1 MRIDSLPIDDR
12 IKKII
17 IEEDGIKELYP
28 PQVEAIKQGL
38 LERKNL
44 VISIP
49 TAAGKTLLA
58 ELATLK
64 HVLET
69 GGKVIYLCPLRAL
82 AAEKYKDFKRFES
95 LGVRV
100 AITSGDYDS
109 SDYYLPRYDIIISTN
124 EKFDALLRHGASW
137 IDEEVSLVIVDEC
150 HLLNDQHRGPTLE
163 ILLARLLMKN
173 THLQLIAL
181 SATIGNSDELAEW
194 LGAELVQS
202 EWRPVPLKEGVY
214 CDDHII
220 YSDLSTRDILYK
232 GRDLLVNIALDS
244 YHSQEQVLIF
254 TSSRRSAVAAAKKI
268 GLEIERL
275 ISPREKKELL
285 EKAASLITNIADP
298 LSKQLVEIM
307 KTGAAFH
314 HAGLNSD
321 QRAIV
326 ENSFKSGVIKILC
339 ATPTLSSG
347 INLPAKR
354 VVISSVYRYSVEQGS
369 YPIKTLEYKQMI
381 GRAGRPQFDTEGEA
395 LLIAKKSDTVQW
407 FMDRYILSDSE
418 AIYSKLSSMPALRRS
433 ILGLIASKITKDVPE
448 LFNFMEKTFYG
459 FQYEAVF
466 LEEKI
471 REVLDLFIVWE
482 MIDPLDAKET
492 LNASR
497 YGFRVSQLY
506 LDPQTAANLA
516 EGLKVAVQ
524 KSKSKIHPVA
534 VFDLLVGTPDMITL
548 SFTKKFQDITE
559 KRFDK
564 FSKYF
569 MKSVPLKD
577 DIEYDFRLRD
587 FHTALFIWDWINELP
602 VERLVIRYK
611 IGSGDIR
618 RITDTATWLISS
630 MGEIANIYS
639 KSNSRFFSLSKNTE
653 LLSERVK
660 YGIKSDAVSLTN
672 IKGIGR
678 KRARILLD
686 HGIRKITQLV
696 VLSLSELSSIS
707 GFGPELAKTILKEAK
722 KSESSK
728 EDFEEITSS
737 LDDHFN

>member
-1 MRIDSLPIDDR
+1 MLIDSLSIDDR

-28 PQVEAIKQGL
+28 PQVEAVKQGL
-38 LERKNL
+38 LEGKNL

-58 ELATLK
+58 ELAALK
-64 HVLET
+64 HVLELS
-69 GGKVIYLCPLRAL
+69 GKAIYLCPLRAL

-95 LGVRV
+95 LGVKV

-124 EKFDALLRHGASW
+124 EKFDALLRHGVSW
-137 IDEEVSLVIVDEC
+137 IDEEVTLVIVDEC

-173 THLQLIAL
+173 TNLQLIAL
-181 SATIGNSDELAEW
+181 SATIGNSDDLSEW
-194 LGAELVQS
+194 LRAELVQS
-202 EWRPVPLKEGVY
+202 EWRPVPLKEGIY
-214 CDDHII
+214 CDDHVI
-220 YSDLSTRDILYK
+220 YSDYSTRDIPYK
-232 GRDLLVNIALDS
+232 RKDLLLNIALDS
-244 YHSQEQVLIF
+244 YQSQEQVLIF
-254 TSSRRSAVAAAKKI
+254 VPSRRSAIATAQKI
-268 GLEIERL
+268 GTEIEQL
-275 ISPREKKELL
+275 IGPREKKELL
-285 EKAASLITNIADP
+285 EIADSLTTNISDP
-298 LSKQLVEIM
+298 LSKQLVDIM
-307 KTGAAFH
+307 KTGSAFH

-326 ENSFKSGVIKILC
+326 ENSFKNGTIKILC

-369 YPIKTLEYKQMI
+369 YPIKTLEYKQMA

-395 LLIAKKSDTVQW
+395 LLIAKKTDTVQW
-407 FMDRYILSDSE
+407 LMDRYVLNDSE
-418 AIYSKLSSMPALRRS
+418 AIYSKLSAMPALRRS
-433 ILGLIASKITKDVPE
+433 ILGLIASKITNNVSE

-471 REVLDLFIVWE
+471 REVLDLLIVWE
-482 MIDPLDAKET
+482 MIDPLSVKET
-492 LNASR
+492 LNATK
-497 YGFRVSQLY
+497 YGIRVSQLY
-506 LDPQTAANLA
+506 LDPQTAASFT
-516 EGLKVAVQ
+516 EGLKIAVQ
-524 KSKSKIHPVA
+524 RTKSRIHPVA
-534 VFDLLVGTPDMITL
+534 VFDLLVGTPDMVTF
-548 SFTKKFQDITE
+548 SSAKKLQENTE
-559 KRFDK
+559 KRFK
-564 FSKYF
+564 KLSKHLL
-569 MKSVPLKD
+569 KSVPIEE

-587 FHTALFIWDWINELP
+587 FHSALFLWDWVNELP

-618 RITDTATWLISS
+618 RITDTATWLISAMS
-630 MGEIANIYS
+630 EISSIYS
-639 KSNSRFFSLSKNTE
+639 KLNSRYFSLSKTTE

-686 HGIRKITQLV
+686 HGIRKIDQLLV
-696 VLSLSELSSIS
+696 MSRNDLSKIS
-707 GFGPELAKTILKEAK
+707 GFGPELAKNILNEAK
-722 KSESSK
+722 KTKSSE

>member
-1 MRIDSLPIDDR
+1 MHIESLSIDER

-28 PQVEAIKQGL
+28 PQVEAVKQGL
-38 LERKNL
+38 LQGKNL

-58 ELATLK
+58 ELAALK
-64 HVLET
+64 HILEHT
-69 GGKVIYLCPLRAL
+69 GKVIYLCPLRAL
-82 AAEKYKDFKRFES
+82 AAEKFKDFKRFQS
-95 LGVRV
+95 LGVKI

-150 HLLNDQHRGPTLE
+150 HLLNDPHRVPTLE

-173 THLQLIAL
+173 TQLQLIAL

-194 LGAELVQS
+194 LEAELVQS
-202 EWRPVPLKEGVY
+202 EWRPVPLKEGIY

-220 YSDLSTRDILYK
+220 YSDFSTRDILYK
-232 GRDLLVNIALDS
+232 RKDMLLNIALDS

-254 TSSRRSAVAAAKKI
+254 TSSRRSAVATAKKI
-268 GLEIERL
+268 GLEIEQL
-275 ISPREKKELL
+275 IGPREKKELL
-285 EKAASLITNIADP
+285 EKAASLTTNIADP
-298 LSKQLVEIM
+298 LSKQLVEII

-326 ENSFKSGVIKILC
+326 ENLFKNGVIKILC

-354 VVISSVYRYSVEQGS
+354 VVISNVFRYSVEQGS

-395 LLIAKKSDTVQW
+395 LLIAKKSESVQW
-407 FMDRYILSDSE
+407 LMDRYILRDSE
-418 AIYSKLSSMPALRRS
+418 AIESKLSSMPALRRS
-433 ILGLIASKITKDVPE
+433 ILGLIASKITTDVPD
-448 LFNFMEKTFYG
+448 LFKFMEKTFYG
-459 FQYEAVF
+459 FQYEAKF
-466 LEEKI
+466 LEINI
-471 REVLDLFIVWE
+471 RPVLDMLIVWE
-482 MIDPLDAKET
+482 MIDPLDVNES
-492 LNASR
+492 LNATK
-497 YGFRVSQLY
+497 YGIRVSQLY
-506 LDPQTAANLA
+506 LDPQTAASLT

-524 KSKSKIHPVA
+524 RSKSKIHPVA
-534 VFDLLVGTPDMITL
+534 VFDLLVGTPDMVTL
-548 SFTKKFQDITE
+548 SFPKKFQDTTE

-564 FSKYF
+564 LSKYL
-569 MKSVPLKD
+569 MDTVPSKEK
-577 DIEYDFRLRD
+577 IEYDFRLRD
-587 FHTALFIWDWINELP
+587 FHTALFLWDWVNELS
-602 VERLVIRYK
+602 VERMVIRYK
-611 IGSGDIR
+611 IGSGDVR
-618 RITDTATWLISS
+618 RITDTATWLVSS
-630 MGEIANIYS
+630 MSEIASIYS
-639 KSNSRFFSLSKNTE
+639 KSNSRFFSLSKNIE
-653 LLSERVK
+653 ILSDRVK

-686 HGIRKITQLV
+686 HGIRKITQLMA
-696 VLSLSELSSIS
+696 LSRSELSNIS
-707 GFGPELAKTILKEAK
+707 GFGPELAKTILEEAK
-722 KSESSK
+722 RSESSD
-728 EDFEEITSS
+728 EDFEAITSS

>member
-1 MRIDSLPIDDR
+1 MLIESLSIDDR

-17 IEEDGIKELYP
+17 IKEDGIKELYP
-28 PQVEAIKQGL
+28 PQVEAVKQGL
-38 LERKNL
+38 LEGKNL

-58 ELATLK
+58 ELAALK
-64 HVLET
+64 HVLELS
-69 GGKVIYLCPLRAL
+69 GKAIYLCPLRAL

-95 LGVRV
+95 LGVKV

-124 EKFDALLRHGASW
+124 EKFDALLRHGVSW
-137 IDEEVSLVIVDEC
+137 IDEEVTLVIVDEC

-173 THLQLIAL
+173 TNLQLIAL
-181 SATIGNSDELAEW
+181 SATIGNSDDLSEW
-194 LGAELVQS
+194 LRAELVQS
-202 EWRPVPLKEGVY
+202 EWRPVPLKEGIY
-214 CDDHII
+214 CDDHVI
-220 YSDLSTRDILYK
+220 YSDYSTRDIPYK
-232 GRDLLVNIALDS
+232 RKDLLLNIALDS
-244 YHSQEQVLIF
+244 YQSQEQVLIF
-254 TSSRRSAVAAAKKI
+254 VPSRRSAIATAQKI
-268 GLEIERL
+268 GTEIEQL
-275 ISPREKKELL
+275 IGPREKKELL
-285 EKAASLITNIADP
+285 EIADSLTTNISDP
-298 LSKQLVEIM
+298 LSKQLVDIM
-307 KTGAAFH
+307 KTGSAFH

-326 ENSFKSGVIKILC
+326 ENSFKNGTIKILC

-369 YPIKTLEYKQMI
+369 YPIKTLEYKQMA

-395 LLIAKKSDTVQW
+395 LLIAKKTDTVQW
-407 FMDRYILSDSE
+407 LMDRYVLNDSE
-418 AIYSKLSSMPALRRS
+418 AIYSKLSAMPALRRS
-433 ILGLIASKITKDVPE
+433 ILGLIASKITNNVSE

-471 REVLDLFIVWE
+471 REVLDLLIVWE
-482 MIDPLDAKET
+482 MIDPLSVKET
-492 LNASR
+492 LNATK
-497 YGFRVSQLY
+497 YGIRVSQLY
-506 LDPQTAANLA
+506 LDPQTAASFT
-516 EGLKVAVQ
+516 EGLKIAVQ
-524 KSKSKIHPVA
+524 RTKSRIHPVA
-534 VFDLLVGTPDMITL
+534 VFDLLVGTPDMVTF
-548 SFTKKFQDITE
+548 SSAKKLQENTE
-559 KRFDK
+559 KRFK
-564 FSKYF
+564 KLSKHLL
-569 MKSVPLKD
+569 KSVPIEE

-587 FHTALFIWDWINELP
+587 FHSALFLWDWVNELP

-618 RITDTATWLISS
+618 RITDTATWLISAMS
-630 MGEIANIYS
+630 EIASIYS
-639 KSNSRFFSLSKNTE
+639 KLNSRYFSLSKTTE

-686 HGIRKITQLV
+686 HGIRKIDQLLV
-696 VLSLSELSSIS
+696 MSRNDLSKIS
-707 GFGPELAKTILKEAK
+707 GFGPELAKNILNEAK
-722 KSESSK
+722 KTKSSE

>member
-1 MRIDSLPIDDR
+1 MLIDSLSIDDR

-28 PQVEAIKQGL
+28 PQVEAVKQGL
-38 LERKNL
+38 LEGKNL

-58 ELATLK
+58 ELAALK
-64 HVLET
+64 HVLELS
-69 GGKVIYLCPLRAL
+69 GKAIYLCPLRAL

-95 LGVRV
+95 LGVKV

-124 EKFDALLRHGASW
+124 EKFDALLRHGVSW
-137 IDEEVSLVIVDEC
+137 IDEEVTLVIVDEC

-173 THLQLIAL
+173 TNLQLIAL
-181 SATIGNSDELAEW
+181 SATIGNSDDLSEW
-194 LGAELVQS
+194 LRAELVQS
-202 EWRPVPLKEGVY
+202 EWRPVPLKEGIY
-214 CDDHII
+214 CDDHVI
-220 YSDLSTRDILYK
+220 YSDYSTRDIPYK
-232 GRDLLVNIALDS
+232 RKDLLLNIALDS
-244 YHSQEQVLIF
+244 YQSQEQVLIF
-254 TSSRRSAVAAAKKI
+254 VPSRRSAIATAQKI
-268 GLEIERL
+268 GTEIEEL
-275 ISPREKKELL
+275 IGPREKKELL
-285 EKAASLITNIADP
+285 EIADSLTTNISDP
-298 LSKQLVEIM
+298 LSKQLVDIM
-307 KTGAAFH
+307 KTGSAFH

-326 ENSFKSGVIKILC
+326 ENSFKNGTIKILC

-369 YPIKTLEYKQMI
+369 YPIKTLEYKQMA

-395 LLIAKKSDTVQW
+395 LLIAKKTDTVQW
-407 FMDRYILSDSE
+407 LMDRYVLNDSE
-418 AIYSKLSSMPALRRS
+418 AIYSKLSAMPALRRS
-433 ILGLIASKITKDVPE
+433 ILGLIASKITNNVSE

-471 REVLDLFIVWE
+471 REVLDLLIVWE
-482 MIDPLDAKET
+482 MIDPLSVKET
-492 LNASR
+492 LNATK
-497 YGFRVSQLY
+497 YGIRVSQLY
-506 LDPQTAANLA
+506 LDPQTAASFT
-516 EGLKVAVQ
+516 EGLKIAVQ
-524 KSKSKIHPVA
+524 RTKSRIHPVA
-534 VFDLLVGTPDMITL
+534 VFDLLVGTPDMVTF
-548 SFTKKFQDITE
+548 SSAKKLQENTE
-559 KRFDK
+559 KRFK
-564 FSKYF
+564 KLSKHLL
-569 MKSVPLKD
+569 KSVPIEE

-587 FHTALFIWDWINELP
+587 FHSALFLWDWVNELP

-618 RITDTATWLISS
+618 RITDTATWLISAMS
-630 MGEIANIYS
+630 EIASIYS
-639 KSNSRFFSLSKNTE
+639 KLNSRYFSLSKTTE

-686 HGIRKITQLV
+686 HGIRKIDQLLV
-696 VLSLSELSSIS
+696 MSRNDLSKIS
-707 GFGPELAKTILKEAK
+707 GFGPELAKNILNEAK
-722 KSESSK
+722 KTKSSE

>member
-1 MRIDSLPIDDR
+1 MLIESLSIDDR

-17 IEEDGIKELYP
+17 IKEDGIKELYP
-28 PQVEAIKQGL
+28 PQVEAVKQGL
-38 LERKNL
+38 LEGKNL

-58 ELATLK
+58 ELAALK
-64 HVLET
+64 HVLELS
-69 GGKVIYLCPLRAL
+69 GKAIYLCPLRAL

-95 LGVRV
+95 LGVKV

-124 EKFDALLRHGASW
+124 EKFDALLRHGVSW
-137 IDEEVSLVIVDEC
+137 IDEEVTLVIVDEC

-173 THLQLIAL
+173 TNLQLIAL
-181 SATIGNSDELAEW
+181 SATIGNSDDLSEW
-194 LGAELVQS
+194 LRAELVQS
-202 EWRPVPLKEGVY
+202 EWRPVPLKEGIY
-214 CDDHII
+214 CDDHVI
-220 YSDLSTRDILYK
+220 YSDYSTRDIPYK
-232 GRDLLVNIALDS
+232 RKDLLLNIALDS
-244 YHSQEQVLIF
+244 YQSQEQVLIF
-254 TSSRRSAVAAAKKI
+254 VPSRRSAIATAQKI
-268 GLEIERL
+268 GTEIEQL
-275 ISPREKKELL
+275 IGPREKKELL
-285 EKAASLITNIADP
+285 EIANSLTTNISDP
-298 LSKQLVEIM
+298 LSKQLVDIM
-307 KTGAAFH
+307 KTGSAFH

-326 ENSFKSGVIKILC
+326 ENSFKNGAIKILC

-369 YPIKTLEYKQMI
+369 YPIKTLEYKQMA

-395 LLIAKKSDTVQW
+395 LLIAKKTDTVQW
-407 FMDRYILSDSE
+407 LMDRYVLNDSE
-418 AIYSKLSSMPALRRS
+418 AIYSKLSAMPALRRS
-433 ILGLIASKITKDVPE
+433 ILGLIASKITNNVTE

-471 REVLDLFIVWE
+471 REVLDLLIVWE
-482 MIDPLDAKET
+482 MIDPLSVKET
-492 LNASR
+492 LNATK
-497 YGFRVSQLY
+497 YGIRVSQLY
-506 LDPQTAANLA
+506 LDPQTAASFT
-516 EGLKVAVQ
+516 EGLKIAVQ
-524 KSKSKIHPVA
+524 RTKSRIHPVA
-534 VFDLLVGTPDMITL
+534 VFDLLVGTPDMVTF
-548 SFTKKFQDITE
+548 SSAKKLQENTE
-559 KRFDK
+559 KRFK
-564 FSKYF
+564 KLSKHLL
-569 MKSVPLKD
+569 KSVPIEE

-587 FHTALFIWDWINELP
+587 FHSALFLWDWVNELS

-618 RITDTATWLISS
+618 RITDTATCLISAMS
-630 MGEIANIYS
+630 EIASIYS
-639 KSNSRFFSLSKNTE
+639 NSNSLYFSLSKTTE

-686 HGIRKITQLV
+686 HGIRKIDQLLV
-696 VLSLSELSSIS
+696 MSRNDLSKIS
-707 GFGPELAKTILKEAK
+707 GFGPELAKNILNEAK
-722 KSESSK
+722 KTKSSE

>member
-1 MRIDSLPIDDR
+1 MLIESLSIDDR

-17 IEEDGIKELYP
+17 IEEDGIRELYP
-28 PQVEAIKQGL
+28 PQIEAVEQGL
-38 LERKNL
+38 LEGKNL

-58 ELATLK
+58 ELAALK
-64 HVLET
+64 HVLEQA
-69 GGKVIYLCPLRAL
+69 GKVIYLCPLRAL

-95 LGVRV
+95 LGVKV

-124 EKFDALLRHGASW
+124 EKFDALLRHGVSW
-137 IDEEVSLVIVDEC
+137 IDEEVTLVIVDEC

-173 THLQLIAL
+173 TNLQLIAL
-181 SATIGNSDELAEW
+181 SATIGNSDDLSEW

-202 EWRPVPLKEGVY
+202 EWRPVPLKEGIY
-214 CDDHII
+214 CDDHVI
-220 YSDLSTRDILYK
+220 YSDYSTRDIPYK
-232 GRDLLVNIALDS
+232 RKDLLLNIALDS
-244 YHSQEQVLIF
+244 YQSQEQVLIF
-254 TSSRRSAVAAAKKI
+254 VPSRRSAIATAQKI
-268 GLEIERL
+268 GTEIEQL
-275 ISPREKKELL
+275 IGPREKKELS
-285 EKAASLITNIADP
+285 EIADSLTTNIADP

-307 KTGAAFH
+307 KTGSAFH

-326 ENSFKSGVIKILC
+326 ENSFKNGAIKILC

-369 YPIKTLEYKQMI
+369 YPIKTLEYKQMV

-395 LLIAKKSDTVQW
+395 LLIAKKTDTVQW
-407 FMDRYILSDSE
+407 LMDRYVLNDSE
-418 AIYSKLSSMPALRRS
+418 AIYSKLSAMPALRRS
-433 ILGLIASKITKDVPE
+433 ILGLIASKITNNVTE

-482 MIDPLDAKET
+482 MIDPLNVEET
-492 LNASR
+492 LNATK
-497 YGFRVSQLY
+497 YGIRVSQLY
-506 LDPQTAANLA
+506 LDPQTAASFT
-516 EGLKVAVQ
+516 EGLKIAVQ
-524 KSKSKIHPVA
+524 RTKSRMHPIA
-534 VFDLLVGTPDMITL
+534 IFDLLVGTPDMVTF
-548 SFTKKFQDITE
+548 SSAKKMQENTE
-559 KRFDK
+559 KRFK
-564 FSKYF
+564 KLSKHLL
-569 MKSVPLKD
+569 KIVPNEE

-587 FHTALFIWDWINELP
+587 FHSALFLWDWVNELP

-618 RITDTATWLISS
+618 RITDKIHDIFLFQKIP
-630 MGEIANIYS
+630 
-639 KSNSRFFSLSKNTE
+639 
-653 LLSERVK
+653 K
-660 YGIKSDAVSLTN
+660 YYPRG
-672 IKGIGR
+672 
-678 KRARILLD
+678 
-686 HGIRKITQLV
+686 
-696 VLSLSELSSIS
+696 
-707 GFGPELAKTILKEAK
+707 
-722 KSESSK
+722 
-728 EDFEEITSS
+728 
-737 LDDHFN
+737 

>member
-1 MRIDSLPIDDR
+1 MLIDSLSIDDR

-28 PQVEAIKQGL
+28 PQVEAVKQGL
-38 LERKNL
+38 LEGKNL

-58 ELATLK
+58 ELAALK
-64 HVLET
+64 HVLELS
-69 GGKVIYLCPLRAL
+69 GKAIYLCPLRAL

-95 LGVRV
+95 LGVKV

-124 EKFDALLRHGASW
+124 EKFDALLRHGVSW
-137 IDEEVSLVIVDEC
+137 IDEEVTLVIVDEC

-173 THLQLIAL
+173 TNLQLIAL
-181 SATIGNSDELAEW
+181 SATIGNSDDLSEW
-194 LGAELVQS
+194 LRAELVQS
-202 EWRPVPLKEGVY
+202 EWRPVPLKEGIY
-214 CDDHII
+214 CDDHVI
-220 YSDLSTRDILYK
+220 YSDYSTRDIPYK
-232 GRDLLVNIALDS
+232 RKDLLLNIALDS
-244 YHSQEQVLIF
+244 YQSQEQVLIF
-254 TSSRRSAVAAAKKI
+254 VPSRRSAIATAQKI
-268 GLEIERL
+268 GTEIEQL
-275 ISPREKKELL
+275 IGPREKKELL
-285 EKAASLITNIADP
+285 EIADSLTTNISDP
-298 LSKQLVEIM
+298 LSKQLVDIM
-307 KTGAAFH
+307 KTGSAFH

-326 ENSFKSGVIKILC
+326 ENSFKNGTIKILC

-369 YPIKTLEYKQMI
+369 YPIKTLEYKQMA

-395 LLIAKKSDTVQW
+395 LLIAKKTDTVQW
-407 FMDRYILSDSE
+407 LMDRYVLNDSE
-418 AIYSKLSSMPALRRS
+418 AIYSKLSAMPALRRS
-433 ILGLIASKITKDVPE
+433 ILGLIASKITNNVSE

-471 REVLDLFIVWE
+471 REVLDLLIVWE
-482 MIDPLDAKET
+482 MIDPLSVKET
-492 LNASR
+492 LNATK
-497 YGFRVSQLY
+497 YGIRVSQLY
-506 LDPQTAANLA
+506 LDPQTAASFT
-516 EGLKVAVQ
+516 EGLKIAVQ
-524 KSKSKIHPVA
+524 RTKSRIHPVA
-534 VFDLLVGTPDMITL
+534 VFDLLVGTPDMVTF
-548 SFTKKFQDITE
+548 SSAKKLQENTE
-559 KRFDK
+559 KRFK
-564 FSKYF
+564 KLSKHLL
-569 MKSVPLKD
+569 KSVPIEE

-587 FHTALFIWDWINELP
+587 FHSALFLWDWVNELP

-618 RITDTATWLISS
+618 RITDNATWLISAMS
-630 MGEIANIYS
+630 EIASIYS
-639 KSNSRFFSLSKNTE
+639 KLNSRYFSLSKTTE

-686 HGIRKITQLV
+686 HGIRKIDQLLV
-696 VLSLSELSSIS
+696 MSRNDLSKIS
-707 GFGPELAKTILKEAK
+707 GFGPELAKNILNEAK
-722 KSESSK
+722 KTKSSE

>member
-1 MRIDSLPIDDR
+1 MRVESLSIDAR

-28 PQVEAIKQGL
+28 PQVEAVKQGL
-38 LERKNL
+38 LENKNL

-58 ELATLK
+58 ELAALK
-64 HVLET
+64 HVLEHA
-69 GGKVIYLCPLRAL
+69 GKVIYLCPLRAL
-82 AAEKYKDFKRFES
+82 AAEKYKDFRRFKS
-95 LGVRV
+95 LGVKV

-109 SDYYLPRYDIIISTN
+109 ADYYLPHYDIIISTN

-173 THLQLIAL
+173 TRLQLIAL
-181 SATIGNSDELAEW
+181 SATIGNSDDLAEW

-202 EWRPVPLKEGVY
+202 EWRPVPLKEGIY

-220 YSDLSTRDILYK
+220 YSDFSTRDIPYK
-232 GRDLLVNIALDS
+232 RKDMLVNIALDS

-254 TSSRRSAVAAAKKI
+254 ASSRRSAVATAKKI
-268 GLEIERL
+268 GLEIEKIIGPL
-275 ISPREKKELL
+275 EKKELL

-298 LSKQLVEIM
+298 LSKQLVEII

-326 ENSFKSGVIKILC
+326 ENLFKTGVIKILC

-354 VVISSVYRYSVEQGS
+354 VVISSVFRYSVEQGS

-407 FMDRYILSDSE
+407 FMDRYILRDSE
-418 AIYSKLSSMPALRRS
+418 AIYSKLAAMPALRRS

-459 FQYEAVF
+459 FQYEAIF

-492 LNASR
+492 LNATR
-497 YGFRVSQLY
+497 YGIRVSQLY
-506 LDPQTAANLA
+506 LDPQTAASFT
-516 EGLKVAVQ
+516 EGLKIAVQ
-524 KSKSKIHPVA
+524 RSKSKIHPVA
-534 VFDLLVGTPDMITL
+534 VFDLLVGTPDMISL
-548 SFTKKFQDITE
+548 SFTKKFQEITE
-559 KRFDK
+559 KRFEK
-564 FSKYF
+564 LSKYL
-569 MKSVPLKD
+569 MKSVPPKE

-587 FHTALFIWDWINELP
+587 FHTALFMWDWINELP

-630 MGEIANIYS
+630 MSEIASIYS
-639 KSNSRFFSLSKNTE
+639 KSNSRFFSLSKNAE

-686 HGIRKITQLV
+686 HGIRKITQLM
-696 VLSLSELSSIS
+696 VLSHSELSKIS

-722 KSESSK
+722 ISKSSE
-728 EDFEEITSS
+728 EDFEQITST

>member
-1 MRIDSLPIDDR
+1 MRIESLSIDDR

-28 PQVEAIKQGL
+28 PQVEAVKQGL
-38 LERKNL
+38 LEGKNL

-64 HVLET
+64 HVLEN

-82 AAEKYKDFKRFES
+82 AAEKYKDFKRFQS
-95 LGVRV
+95 LGVRI

-124 EKFDALLRHGASW
+124 EKFDALLRHGVSW

-173 THLQLIAL
+173 TNLQLIAL

-194 LGAELVQS
+194 LGAELVKS
-202 EWRPVPLKEGVY
+202 EWRPVPLKEGIY

-220 YSDLSTRDILYK
+220 YSDFSTRDIPYK
-232 GRDLLVNIALDS
+232 RKDLLINIALDS
-244 YHSQEQVLIF
+244 YNSQEQVLIF

-268 GLEIERL
+268 GLEIEQF
-275 ISPREKKELL
+275 IGPREKKELL

-314 HAGLNSD
+314 HAGLNSN

-433 ILGLIASKITKDVPE
+433 ILGLIASKITKDVSE

-482 MIDPLDAKET
+482 MIDSLDVKET

-497 YGFRVSQLY
+497 YGIRVSQLY
-506 LDPQTAANLA
+506 LDPQTAANLT

-564 FSKYF
+564 FSKYL
-569 MKSVPLKD
+569 MKSVPNKD

-587 FHTALFIWDWINELP
+587 FHTALFMWDWINELP

-630 MGEIANIYS
+630 MGEIASIYS

-686 HGIRKITQLV
+686 HGIRKITQLM
-696 VLSLSELSSIS
+696 VLSRSELSSIS

-728 EDFEEITSS
+728 EDFEDNTTS

>member
-1 MRIDSLPIDDR
+1 MLIESLSIDDR

-17 IEEDGIKELYP
+17 IEEDGIRELYP
-28 PQVEAIKQGL
+28 PQIEAVEQGL
-38 LERKNL
+38 LEGKNL

-58 ELATLK
+58 ELAALK
-64 HVLET
+64 HVLEQA
-69 GGKVIYLCPLRAL
+69 GKVIYLCPLRAL

-95 LGVRV
+95 LGVKV

-124 EKFDALLRHGASW
+124 EKFDALLRHGVSW
-137 IDEEVSLVIVDEC
+137 IDEEVTLVIVDEC

-173 THLQLIAL
+173 TNLQLIAL
-181 SATIGNSDELAEW
+181 SATIGNSDDLSEW

-202 EWRPVPLKEGVY
+202 EWRPVPLKEGIY
-214 CDDHII
+214 CDDHVI
-220 YSDLSTRDILYK
+220 YSDYSTRDIPYK
-232 GRDLLVNIALDS
+232 RKDLLLNIALDS
-244 YHSQEQVLIF
+244 YQSQEQVLIF
-254 TSSRRSAVAAAKKI
+254 VPSRRSAIATAQKI
-268 GLEIERL
+268 GTEIEQL
-275 ISPREKKELL
+275 IGPREKKELS
-285 EKAASLITNIADP
+285 EIADSLTTNIADP

-307 KTGAAFH
+307 KTGSAFH

-326 ENSFKSGVIKILC
+326 ENSFKNGAIKILC

-369 YPIKTLEYKQMI
+369 YPIKTLEYKQMV

-395 LLIAKKSDTVQW
+395 LLIAKKTDTVQW
-407 FMDRYILSDSE
+407 LMDRYVLNDSE
-418 AIYSKLSSMPALRRS
+418 AIYSKLSAMPALRRS
-433 ILGLIASKITKDVPE
+433 ILGLIASKITNNVTE

-482 MIDPLDAKET
+482 MIDPLNVEET
-492 LNASR
+492 LNATK
-497 YGFRVSQLY
+497 YGIRVSQLY
-506 LDPQTAANLA
+506 LDPQTAASFT
-516 EGLKVAVQ
+516 EGLKIAVQ
-524 KSKSKIHPVA
+524 RTKSRMHPIA
-534 VFDLLVGTPDMITL
+534 IFDLLVGTPDMVTF
-548 SFTKKFQDITE
+548 SSAKKMQENTE
-559 KRFDK
+559 KRFK
-564 FSKYF
+564 KLSKHLL
-569 MKSVPLKD
+569 KIVPNEE

-587 FHTALFIWDWINELP
+587 FHSALFLWDWVNELP

-618 RITDTATWLISS
+618 RITD
-630 MGEIANIYS
+630 
-639 KSNSRFFSLSKNTE
+639 
-653 LLSERVK
+653 
-660 YGIKSDAVSLTN
+660 
-672 IKGIGR
+672 
-678 KRARILLD
+678 
-686 HGIRKITQLV
+686 
-696 VLSLSELSSIS
+696 
-707 GFGPELAKTILKEAK
+707 
-722 KSESSK
+722 
-728 EDFEEITSS
+728 
-737 LDDHFN
+737 

>member
-1 MRIDSLPIDDR
+1 MLIDSLSIDDR

-28 PQVEAIKQGL
+28 PQVEAVKQGL
-38 LERKNL
+38 LEGKNL

-58 ELATLK
+58 ELAALK
-64 HVLET
+64 HVLELS
-69 GGKVIYLCPLRAL
+69 GKAIYLCPLRAL

-95 LGVRV
+95 LGVKV

-124 EKFDALLRHGASW
+124 EKFDALLRHGVSW
-137 IDEEVSLVIVDEC
+137 IDEEVTLVIVDEC

-173 THLQLIAL
+173 TNLQLIAL
-181 SATIGNSDELAEW
+181 SATIGNSDDLSEW
-194 LGAELVQS
+194 LRAELVQS
-202 EWRPVPLKEGVY
+202 EWRPVPLKEGIY
-214 CDDHII
+214 CDDHVI
-220 YSDLSTRDILYK
+220 YSDYSTRDIPYK
-232 GRDLLVNIALDS
+232 RKDLLLNIALDS
-244 YHSQEQVLIF
+244 YQSQEQVLIF
-254 TSSRRSAVAAAKKI
+254 VPSRRSAIATAQKI
-268 GLEIERL
+268 GTEIEQL
-275 ISPREKKELL
+275 IGPREKKELL
-285 EKAASLITNIADP
+285 EIADSLTTNISDP
-298 LSKQLVEIM
+298 LSKQLVDIM
-307 KTGAAFH
+307 KTGSAFH

-326 ENSFKSGVIKILC
+326 ENSFKNGTIKILC

-369 YPIKTLEYKQMI
+369 YPIKTLEYKQMA

-395 LLIAKKSDTVQW
+395 LLIAKKTDTVQW
-407 FMDRYILSDSE
+407 LMDRYVLNDSE
-418 AIYSKLSSMPALRRS
+418 AIYSKLSAMPALRRS
-433 ILGLIASKITKDVPE
+433 ILGLIASKITNNVSE

-471 REVLDLFIVWE
+471 REVLDLLIVWE
-482 MIDPLDAKET
+482 MIDPLSVKET
-492 LNASR
+492 LNATK
-497 YGFRVSQLY
+497 YGIRVSQLY
-506 LDPQTAANLA
+506 LDPQTAASFT
-516 EGLKVAVQ
+516 EGLKIAVQ
-524 KSKSKIHPVA
+524 RTKSRIHPVA
-534 VFDLLVGTPDMITL
+534 VFDLLVGTPDMVTF
-548 SFTKKFQDITE
+548 SSAKKLQENTE
-559 KRFDK
+559 KRFK
-564 FSKYF
+564 KLSKHLL
-569 MKSVPLKD
+569 KSVPIEE

-587 FHTALFIWDWINELP
+587 FHSALFLWDWVNELP

-618 RITDTATWLISS
+618 RITDTATWLISAMS
-630 MGEIANIYS
+630 EIASIYS
-639 KSNSRFFSLSKNTE
+639 KLNSRYFSLSKTTE

-686 HGIRKITQLV
+686 HGIRKIDQLLV
-696 VLSLSELSSIS
+696 MSRNDLSKIS
-707 GFGPELAKTILKEAK
+707 GFGPELAKNILNEAK
-722 KSESSK
+722 KTKSSE

>member
-268 GLEIERL
+268 GLEIERF

-696 VLSLSELSSIS
+696 VLSRSELSSIS